1 MASFG
6 SLNQVFSYLMIES
19 IGQSGDVPQKN
30 IFKAYVKALKENKLL
45 KLQFLIHNN
54 LTEYVEPDAVI
65 AREYVIE
72 NIKMLDGISRSRLIK
87 ENEKLVELLGEH
99 KVEEVD
105 EITEAIDYLIL
116 TKKTPI
122 NIVEWNDKVT
132 KVVTYITNNKPKVIG
147 ESVDLP
153 RTMFTELVIDKFNS
167 RYNELSESDMAL
179 IKQMVEG
186 GVEDQKRLYT
196 TVIKECLDLINTKL
210 SENPDIETKGKLLEV
225 KEKLLEDSVK
235 ADKVDYVIEI
245 PRLANLKMALS
256 PKTN

>member
-6 SLNQVFSYLMIES
+6 SLNQVFSSLMIES

-45 KLQFLIHNN
+45 KLQFLIHSN

-167 RYNELSESDMAL
+167 RYSELSESDMAL

-186 GVEDQKRLYT
+186 GVEDQKHLYA
-196 TVIKECLDLINTKL
+196 TVIKECLDLIKTKL

-225 KEKLLEDSVK
+225 KEKLLEDSVN

-256 PKTN
+256 PQTN